1 MSVIVDDKDPLNC
14 PAHAKVFIVFLQ
26 PLEACRDGRILFG
39 LRLFRAEGEVGHKN
53 VKDDLCGMVESVDTQ
68 RKMRAR
74 LTHLELGEL
83 EATKEASVT
92 IYEGRNR

>member
-1 MSVIVDDKDPLNC
+1 MLPPLQWLVCFHDKRQLSLRVVTD
-14 PAHAKVFIVFLQ
+14 H
-26 PLEACRDGRILFG
+26 GRIADAGDVPRDLLPG
-39 LRLFRAEGEVGHKN
+39 RRAEGEVGHKN

-83 EATKEASVT
+83 EATVSPT
-92 IYEGRNR
+92 G